1 MYVLL
6 IIAIYSDSCVEKTLI
21 YYPHITKKCDICD
34 MIQIETIFDILVK
47 GFIIGV
53 VVSAPLGP
61 VGVLCIQ
68 RTLNKGRWYGFVTG
82 LGASLSDIAYALLT
96 GYGMSFVFD
105 YINKNIF
112 YLQLLG
118 SVMLLLFFFFFFRS
132 NPVQS
137 IRPASSSKGS
147 YFHNFITAFFV
158 TLSNPLIIFLFIGL
172 FARFAFVQPGV
183 LVFEEITGYLAIAIG
198 ALTWWLGITYFVNKV
213 YPKLGFDETHFM
225 DDFDETNILREYIT
239 DQELYDGI
247 IDRYENRKNNE
258 KLYIM
263 GITMQNHGGY
273 GTRYDNFDQE
283 VYKLGDSYTD
293 GNQYL
298 SLIHESDKAFKNLI
312 TYFQNVDDPVE
323 IVFFGDHQPGLYS
336 EFIKLINGKGTSGL
350 SEDEIEKLY
359 TVPFYI
365 WTNYETEAKT
375 VDITSLNYLST
386 MTLERANID
395 LPAYNQFLADMM
407 EVVPAINSRGYYSK
421 TAGGFLHIDEAT
433 GEEAE
438 WIKNYN
444 ILQYNSMFDEKNK
457 SSLFFPYIK

>member
-118 SVMLLLFFFFFFRS
+118 SVMLLLFGIYTFRS

-198 ALTWWLGITYFVNKV
+198 ALTWWLGITYFVGRVTLLRDNIMNQIAQQLKEKNIAEYLIYMWQEEDLIRANHCEPEEMEANV
-213 YPKLGFDETHFM
+213 IARYPEEQRPAM
-225 DDFDETNILREYIT
+225 REW
-239 DQELYDGI
+239 
-247 IDRYENRKNNE
+247 
-258 KLYIM
+258 
-263 GITMQNHGGY
+263 
-273 GTRYDNFDQE
+273 
-283 VYKLGDSYTD
+283 YT
-293 GNQYL
+293 
-298 SLIHESDKAFKNLI
+298 NLI
-312 TYFQNVDDPVE
+312 TMMGEEGVREKGHLQINKNVIINLTELHNALSSSPKFPFYSAAYFKALPFIVE
-323 IVFFGDHQPGLYS
+323 LRN
-336 EFIKLINGKGTSGL
+336 KNGKKDEPELETCFEALYGVLLLRLQKKPISEGTA
-350 SEDEIEKLY
+350 KA
-359 TVPFYI
+359 V
-365 WTNYETEAKT
+365 EA
-375 VDITSLNYLST
+375 ITSFLSMLANYYDKDRKGELK
-386 MTLERANID
+386 L
-395 LPAYNQFLADMM
+395 
-407 EVVPAINSRGYYSK
+407 
-421 TAGGFLHIDEAT
+421 DE
-433 GEEAE
+433 
-438 WIKNYN
+438 
-444 ILQYNSMFDEKNK
+444 
-457 SSLFFPYIK
+457 